1 MSKRAWLPALAV
13 SISLLAAA
21 CSSSSKSAGTAAG
34 SSGTA
39 AGSSATTAAATASKG
54 TIVVASPE
62 CAHCL
67 AMALLPG
74 QVSGYDVK
82 FEALGTLTDLTASLA
97 SGAINVAQIDYT
109 GLVSFLSKG
118 IPLVAISGEV
128 NGGSDFVVAPKVAVA
143 ANDWTGLKNL
153 IMSEKAAGHPMQI
166 ASEFGTVQDIELR
179 LQLPKYGI
187 DPNSDVD
194 FVNVPYQGMAQA
206 LNSGSV
212 EAAIPVQPF
221 AAQITL
227 GGFAKHF
234 AFPYDQAA
242 GNLTNVVVVTKS
254 YLASHPDAVAAIA
267 AGMLKLVP
275 YLKTSAGQSAWAA
288 AVEKYT
294 SLPANAVTTAL
305 AQLTPDINMPFTQVE
320 AVATAMY
327 NQKLIAAPIPTSELS
342 GDIDYQPLATAS
354 GQSPMTFGASS

>member
-1 MSKRAWLPALAV
+1 MSKRAWLPAVAV
-13 SISLLAAA
+13 LISVVAAS
-21 CSSSSKSAGTAAG
+21 CGSSQSKAASTAG
-34 SSGTA
+34 SSSNGGAT
-39 AGSSATTAAATASKG
+39 SAPASKG

-74 QVSGYDVK
+74 QVSGYNVK

-128 NGGSDFVVAPKVAVA
+128 NGGSDFVLAPNVAVA
-143 ANDWTGLKNL
+143 ANDWAGLKAL
-153 IMSEKAAGHPMQI
+153 IMKDKAAGHPMQI

-187 DPNSDVD
+187 DPTSDVD

-206 LNSGSV
+206 LHSGSV
-212 EAAIPVQPF
+212 QAAIPVQPF

-227 GGFAKHF
+227 GGYGKHF
-234 AFPYDQAA
+234 AYPYDQPA

-254 YLASHPDAVAAIA
+254 YLSSHPREVAAIA

-275 YLKTSAGQSAWAA
+275 YLKTPAGQTAWASS
-288 AVEKYT
+288 VEKYT
-294 SLPANAVTTAL
+294 NLSPSAVTTAL
-305 AQLTPDINMPFTQVE
+305 AQLTPDISMPFTQVE
-320 AVATAMY
+320 AVAKAMY
-327 NQKLIAAPIPTSELS
+327 DQKLISSPIPTSELTA
-342 GDIDYQPLATAS
+342 DIDYQPLAAAS
-354 GQSPMTFGASS
+354 GQSPQSFGASS